1 MRRALICLIGPQTLF
16 FLSFHP
22 RSWICFFFNYFI
34 AFHIHYYMLCVLAP
48 WLIYIAQKTQ
58 CAENTKDSQE
68 ENEWSARLT
77 DCRRVGRGFS
87 ECVHFFHFWAFLVDD
102 SNCISW
108 IIIYIYFS
116 LCRLFNF
123 CALWRWRFD
132 GRKKNFTPKNYY
144 TIIIISVLIW
154 FVKFSSGLCEI
165 HIRFILLRAMA
176 NFNELFQG
184 FTSKYSYFHQLFST
198 SFFSLL
204 FSTCSLF
211 STTKD
216 FSSLTRRTKTR
227 FLWWEVLW
235 SRTRLHHYEEFFCN
249 FLPAFQADARK
260 RTHKNLAKKN
270 ITSYTNNLKWLK
282 LFENSLSKL
291 R

>member
-1 MRRALICLIGPQTLF
+1 
-16 FLSFHP
+16 
-22 RSWICFFFNYFI
+22 
-34 AFHIHYYMLCVLAP
+34 MLCVLAP

-68 ENEWSARLT
+68 ENEWSAWLT
-77 DCRRVGRGFS
+77 DCRRVGRGYRGFS

-108 IIIYIYFS
+108 IIIYIFYIS
-116 LCRLFNF
+116 LFAACSTS
-123 CALWRWRFD
+123 ALSDD
-132 GRKKNFTPKNYY
+132 GDSMAGKKFTPKNYY

-198 SFFSLL
+198 SFFFLL

-211 STTKD
+211 SATKD

-227 FLWWEVLW
+227 FLWWEFLW
-235 SRTRLHHYEEFFCN
+235 SRTRLHHSEEFFCSL
-249 FLPAFQADARK
+249 FKQM
-260 RTHKNLAKKN
+260 HKKGHTK
-270 ITSYTNNLKWLK
+270 I
-282 LFENSLSKL
+282 
-291 R
+291 